1 MNLNIQDFLL
11 TNSLSS
17 LEENHAVKFTVS
29 NDLTRIQFNYNQ
41 IQADDFDPIV
51 KESRGLILKKADN
64 TKVKLSSDGKVDPSQ
79 VLGATEIVAFPFVR
93 FYNYGQEAAR
103 CNLSDPK
110 LKIFDKLDGT
120 LCICYCFNDNW
131 YIATRKVPDASILI
145 DGEYTFRTLFEK
157 ALKETIGISFDEYT
171 STLDKNYTYMFEL
184 TTPLNEVVVKH
195 TKYQV
200 TLLGQRNIKTLE
212 ETKFD
217 DITNI
222 APKVKFFQFSKI
234 EDIVEYVNSTNPS
247 EFEGVVICDSKFQ
260 RVKVK
265 SVGYV
270 AAARIKDSVSK
281 SPRALIALILSGKE
295 DDVIGMST
303 DDIKAK
309 ITEAKTKVSAL
320 LNQTQRN
327 YSLFVDEVNSQHYSD
342 KVKRKVFASLVTENK
357 VKLSDFYY
365 AKFSNKVDSIEE
377 YINKQKNKAGEF
389 NDSFLDR
396 ILESI

>member
-11 TNSLSS
+11 TNSLSA
-17 LEENHAVKFTVS
+17 LEELHAVKFTVS

-51 KESRGLILKKADN
+51 KESRGLILTKADKTN
-64 TKVKLSSDGKVDPSQ
+64 VKLSDDGKVDASQ
-79 VLGATEIVAFPFVR
+79 VLGVTKIVAFPFTR
-93 FYNYGQEAAR
+93 FYNYGQEAAK
-103 CNLSDPK
+103 CNLNDPS
-110 LKIFDKLDGT
+110 LKIFSKEDGT
-120 LCICYCFNDNW
+120 LCITYCFNDNW
-131 YIATRKVPDASILI
+131 YIATRKVPDASILL
-145 DGEYTFRTLFEK
+145 DEEYTFRTLFEK
-157 ALKETIGISFDEYT
+157 ALKETINMSFDEYT
-171 STLDKNYTYMFEL
+171 STLDKDYTYMFEL
-184 TTPLNEVVVKH
+184 TTPLNEIVVKH
-195 TKYQV
+195 NKYLV
-200 TLLGQRNIKTLE
+200 TFLGQRNIKTLE

-217 DITNI
+217 DIVNI
-222 APKVKFFQFSKI
+222 VPKVKCFQFKTI
-234 EDIVEYVNSTNPS
+234 NDIVEYVNSTNPS
-247 EFEGVVICDSKFQ
+247 EAEGVVICDSKFQ

-295 DDVIGMST
+295 DDVIAMST

-309 ITEAKTKVSAL
+309 ITEAKSKVSAL
-320 LNQTQRN
+320 FKTTDRN
-327 YSLFVDEVNSQHYSD
+327 YAYFVDEVNSQHYSD

-365 AKFSNKVDSIEE
+365 TKFSGKVDSIEA
-377 YINKQKNKAGEF
+377 YIDKQKNKAGEF
-389 NDSFLDR
+389 NDSFLDK